1 MPSSDD
7 SSHPL
12 FIIKSK
18 SGLLS
23 SSALWSNALLA
34 HENHRI
40 PTEHPIHPFERLG
53 QEIVL

>member
-12 FIIKSK
+12 FIKSK
-18 SGLLS
+18 SGFLS